1 MKVDGNKLAK
11 QVTKIEGGKVNLP
24 IAQVK
29 EVLPV
34 VAEELI
40 SCHTGGEILTFLERI
55 AAKSR
60 F

>member
-29 EVLPV
+29 EVLRI

-40 SCHTGGEILTFLERI
+40 SCHTG
-55 AAKSR
+55 
-60 F
+60 